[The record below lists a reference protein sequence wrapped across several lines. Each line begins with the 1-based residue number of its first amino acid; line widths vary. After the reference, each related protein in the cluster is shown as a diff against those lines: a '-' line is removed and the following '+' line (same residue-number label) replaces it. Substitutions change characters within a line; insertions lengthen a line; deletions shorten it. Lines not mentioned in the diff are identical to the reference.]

1 MDQEKGITEDQDGLL
16 DSFQLS
22 PHEDIQAALQAMGV
36 IEDLDPIIMESN
48 QAEMVRQIR
57 LMALKITYQAL
68 WEIYEANLYAS
79 ENNQSS
85 QG

>member
-1 MDQEKGITEDQDGLL
+1 MDQKEGITEDQDGLL
-16 DSFQLS
+16 VLS
-22 PHEDIQAALQAMGV
+22 PYEDIQAALQAVGV
-36 IEDLDPIIMESN
+36 IEDLDPVLMDSQ
-48 QAEMVRQIR
+48 QAEMVKQIR

-79 ENNQSS
+79 ENNQPS

>member
-1 MDQEKGITEDQDGLL
+1 MDQEKRTTEDQDRLL
-16 DSFQLS
+16 SCPDFT
-22 PHEDIQAALQAMGV
+22 PHEDIQAALQAVGV
-36 IEDLDPIIMESN
+36 IEDLDPIIMDSS

-68 WEIYEANLYAS
+68 WEIYEANLYAT
-79 ENNQSS
+79 ENNQPP

>member
-1 MDQEKGITEDQDGLL
+1 MDQEKGIAEDQDGLL
-16 DSFQLS
+16 DYPNLT

-57 LMALKITYQAL
+57 LMSLKITYQAL

-79 ENNQSS
+79 QNNQPP

>member
-1 MDQEKGITEDQDGLL
+1 MDQEKGITEDQNGLL

-48 QAEMVRQIR
+48 QAEMIRQIR

-68 WEIYEANLYAS
+68 WEIYEDNLYAS
-79 ENNQSS
+79 ENNKPT

>member
-1 MDQEKGITEDQDGLL
+1 MDQKEGITEDQDGLL
-16 DSFQLS
+16 VLS
-22 PHEDIQAALQAMGV
+22 PYEDIQAALQAVGV
-36 IEDLDPIIMESN
+36 IEDLDPVLMDSQ
-48 QAEMVRQIR
+48 QAEMVKQIR

-79 ENNQSS
+79 ENNQPT

>member
-1 MDQEKGITEDQDGLL
+1 MDQEKGIAEDQDGLL

-85 QG
+85 HS

>member
-1 MDQEKGITEDQDGLL
+1 MDQKEGITEDQDGLL
-16 DSFQLS
+16 VLS
-22 PHEDIQAALQAMGV
+22 PYEDIQAALQAVGV
-36 IEDLDPIIMESN
+36 IEDLDPVLMDSQ
-48 QAEMVRQIR
+48 QAEMIRQIR
-57 LMALKITYQAL
+57 LMSLKITYQAL

>member
-1 MDQEKGITEDQDGLL
+1 MDQEERVAENQDGLL
-16 DSFQLS
+16 TLS
-22 PHEDIQAALQAMGV
+22 PHEDIQAALQAVGV
-36 IEDLDPIIMESN
+36 IEDLDPIIMDSG

-79 ENNQSS
+79 ENNQPP

>member
-1 MDQEKGITEDQDGLL
+1 MDQEKGIAEDQDGLL

-48 QAEMVRQIR
+48 QAEMVRQIK
-57 LMALKITYQAL
+57 LMALKNHLSSPLGNIR
-68 WEIYEANLYAS
+68 S
-79 ENNQSS
+79 QSICLRK
-85 QG
+85 

>member
-1 MDQEKGITEDQDGLL
+1 MDQKEGIAEDQDGLL
-16 DSFQLS
+16 TLS
-22 PHEDIQAALQAMGV
+22 PHEDIQAALQAVGV
-36 IEDLDPIIMESN
+36 IEDLDPIIMDSH

-79 ENNQSS
+79 QNNESTYS
-85 QG
+85 